1 MRYGSKGTAETLT
14 AVRAAAGAAAV
25 GVTVVMTAATAGG
38 SALLVAFG
46 ARRTGAA
53 LQVFLRH
60 GEHELNA
67 V

>member
-1 MRYGSKGTAETLT
+1 MRYGSKCTAGILT

-25 GVTVVMTAATAGG
+25 IVAVTAATAGG
-38 SALLVAFG
+38 GGLLVAFG

-60 GEHELNA
+60 GEHELDA